1 VSLLARGRPEEALGP
16 IQHGLTVL
24 RSTGQ
29 PTDLAHALL
38 HEASVLQT
46 LGQRERSEDV
56 IAEASTLLDSC
67 ADPGILPQRLAA
79 IELPQTRRTG
89 PAGDD
94 LTDAELRVLRLFPLR
109 KHGIT
114 VSCTAPHSPR

>member
-1 VSLLARGRPEEALGP
+1 VSLLARGKPEEALGP
-16 IQHGLTVL
+16 IERGVAAH
-24 RSTGQ
+24 RASGQ

-79 IELPQTRRTG
+79 IDRTQELGIELVSVEQV
-89 PAGDD
+89 DD
-94 LTDAELRVLRLFPLR
+94 AM
-109 KHGIT
+109 GN
-114 VSCTAPHSPR
+114 S